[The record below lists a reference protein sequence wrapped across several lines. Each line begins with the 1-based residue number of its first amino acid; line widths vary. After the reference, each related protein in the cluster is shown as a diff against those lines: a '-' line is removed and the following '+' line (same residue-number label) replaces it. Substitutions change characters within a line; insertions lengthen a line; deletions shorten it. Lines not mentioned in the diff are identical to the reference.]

1 MVNVSD
7 FISEKLQYFVFLN
20 EYEYKK
26 FQNCVQ
32 LLWCSNIKYP
42 KYKEPENLTNRITCF
57 DALSYIVNN
66 ASHVSNIRKFAY
78 LQYKKDILLGT
89 CKYLAYSNARYYI
102 IRTVNDLIVE
112 RYDIDMIDM
121 KCHFWTDI
129 PLQKAYSDYIILG
142 PVCDEVF
149 NKYHKLKTDNA
160 FVLRQIINLTLNRS
174 VWVVLRDRTDTH
186 YRCYLEYDNTRN
198 KYKTCSE
205 LEIHHNDWY
214 VTEITY
220 LSHIFLDTCKEW
232 NIDILNNKLLGIKRE
247 PKNMNGKVIIVS
259 LPQGNFIGR
268 VVSKGAYGFT
278 LDHPAKI
285 VSNGMNIQL
294 MEKDIEIVLPE
305 SYMLWKDAFNTL
317 VFETYIAAVPEKV
330 FNRKYAQE
338 PEKPAGT
345 TSQIQDNT
353 QKEFKFNEEMMYVN
367 VCEDTYRVQ
376 DINDNQVTLTNYIK
390 TIRINK
396 DIITS
401 EANEMEIHQMLT
413 GAFYK
418 IINSDKYVTEYLPT
432 TDSLLACI
440 SEEVAVPVFAEGEWF
455 IVSKCEKDDNDTED
469 NDVLKFVKT
478 TFNVYC
484 DKNGFLILEDQDD
497 EESQFVCENHI
508 AYVQPFDEISS
519 DFQIFPLLTEEIPID
534 KCCFQQVYV
543 LETKDGYLISF
554 GIRKGRFAIIGNSGI
569 SYIKPEDLDDL
580 EKIHLVHFS
589 D

>member
-32 LLWCSNIKYP
+32 LLWCSNIKFP
-42 KYKEPENLTNRITCF
+42 EYKEPEKLSNRITCF
-57 DALSYIVNN
+57 DALAYIVNN
-66 ASHVSNIRKFAY
+66 APQGRFNKFAY
-78 LQYKKDILLGT
+78 LQYQKDVVLGT
-89 CKYLAYSNARYYI
+89 CNYLAYSNARYYI
-102 IRTVNDLIVE
+102 IRTVNDLIIE

-129 PLQKAYSDYIILG
+129 PLQKSYSDYVILG
-142 PVCDEVF
+142 HVCDEVF
-149 NKYHKLKTDNA
+149 NKYHKLKTDS
-160 FVLRQIINLTLNRS
+160 VMDLRQITNPTLNRN
-174 VWVVLRDRTDTH
+174 VWCVLRDRTNTH
-186 YRCYLEYDNTRN
+186 YRCYLEYDKTRN

-220 LSHIFLDTCKEW
+220 LSDNFLDTCKEW
-232 NIDILNNKLLGIKRE
+232 HIDILNNKLIGINRE

-285 VSNGMNIQL
+285 ASNGMNIQL

-305 SYMLWKDAFNTL
+305 NYMLWKDAFNTL

-345 TSQIQDNT
+345 TSNIQDNT
-353 QKEFKFNEEMMYVN
+353 QQEFEFNEEMLYVN
-367 VCEDTYRVQ
+367 IGENTYRVQ
-376 DINDNQVTLTNYIK
+376 DVNDNQVTLTNYIK

-413 GAFYK
+413 GAFYEYTK
-418 IINSDKYVTEYLPT
+418 TTHFVTEYLPSS
-432 TDSLLACI
+432 DSLLAYI

-455 IVSKCEKDDNDTED
+455 LVSKCEKDDNDTIE

-478 TFNVYC
+478 TFRLYRDTNL
-484 DKNGFLILEDQDD
+484 LILEDQDD
-497 EESQFVCENHI
+497 EESQFVCEERV

-519 DFQIFPLLTEEIPID
+519 QFQIFPSSTEEISID
-534 KCCFQQVYV
+534 KCYFRQIYV

-554 GIRKGRFAIIGNSGI
+554 GIQKGRFAIIGHSGI
-569 SYIKPEDLDDL
+569 SYVKPEELDDL

>member
-1 MVNVSD
+1 MVNVSN

-32 LLWCSNIKYP
+32 LLWCSNIKFP

-66 ASHVSNIRKFAY
+66 ASHIANIRKFAY
-78 LQYKKDILLGT
+78 LQYQKDILLGT
-89 CKYLAYSNARYYI
+89 CRYLAYSNARYYI
-102 IRTVNDLIVE
+102 IRTINDLIVE

-121 KCHFWTDI
+121 KCRFWTNVPI
-129 PLQKAYSDYIILG
+129 QKEKSDYIILG
-142 PVCDEVF
+142 PICDEVF
-149 NKYHKLKTDNA
+149 NRYHKLKTDD
-160 FVLRQIINLTLNRS
+160 VMILRLITNPTLNRNTL
-174 VWVVLRDRTDTH
+174 VVLRDRTSTH
-186 YRCYLEYDNTRN
+186 YRCYLEYDKAGNT
-198 KYKTCSE
+198 YKTCSE
-205 LEIHHNDWY
+205 REVHTDDWY

-220 LSHIFLDTCKEW
+220 LSDNFLNICKKW
-232 NIDILNNKLLGIKRE
+232 HIDILNNNLLGINKE

-285 VSNGMNIQL
+285 ASNGMNIQL
-294 MEKDIEIVLPE
+294 MEKDIEIVLSE

-345 TSQIQDNT
+345 TSKIQDNT
-353 QKEFKFNEEMMYVN
+353 QKEFEFNEEMMYVN
-367 VCEDTYRVQ
+367 VGEDTYRVQ
-376 DINDNQVTLTNYIK
+376 EVEDNQVTLTNYIK

-440 SEEVAVPVFAEGEWF
+440 SEEVAIPVFAEGEWF
-455 IVSKCEKDDNDTED
+455 LVSKCEKDDNDTID
-469 NDVLKFVKT
+469 NDILKFVNT
-478 TFNVYC
+478 TFRVYR
-484 DKNGFLILEDQDD
+484 DTNLLILEDQDD
-497 EESQFVCENHI
+497 EESQFVCEERV

-519 DFQIFPLLTEEIPID
+519 QFQIFPSSTEEITID

-569 SYIKPEDLDDL
+569 SYVKPEDLDDL